1 MTAELKEKTHYPS
14 DVVAVLDAMA
24 IGDLELLGSATL
36 RSQQYA
42 GDYDG
47 HDVVKVKS
55 AAEAAEKFRAMILR
69 LDKLPDLWIT
79 EIKAGVKD
87 GEKVVWT
94 VESIRDHLKDLAAAI
109 PTGLVKVDAVAV
121 VGGNRLAEFN
131 IIYDFGYEADRS
143 SKEILQELEE
153 DREDYRKEG
162 NWIKVL
168 KRDFAIAKFIGKTS
182 EVKRLTEVL
191 NSEIG
196 KLYQMVT
203 DLDVLLTLLEQG
215 ESIPSDLLAREVDTL
230 ISRLG
235 SIYKLGEVLHSETSL
250 VKLLQSS
257 ISVRNLTEKVS
268 RLRKVRN
275 KLESILQKKAREEV
289 A

>member
-55 AAEAAEKFRAMILR
+55 AAEAAEKFRAMVLR

-87 GEKVVWT
+87 GEKRVWT
-94 VESIRDHLKDLAAAI
+94 VESIRDHLKELAAAI

-168 KRDFAIAKFIGKTS
+168 KRDFAIAKFVGKTS

-203 DLDVLLTLLEQG
+203 DLDVLITLLEQG
-215 ESIPSDLLAREVDTL
+215 ESIPADLLAKEVDTL

-235 SIYKLGEVLHSETSL
+235 SIYKLGEVLQSETSL

-257 ISVRNLTEKVS
+257 ISLRNLTEKVS
-268 RLRKVRN
+268 RLRTVRDR
-275 KLESILQKKAREEV
+275 LESILQKKARGAV